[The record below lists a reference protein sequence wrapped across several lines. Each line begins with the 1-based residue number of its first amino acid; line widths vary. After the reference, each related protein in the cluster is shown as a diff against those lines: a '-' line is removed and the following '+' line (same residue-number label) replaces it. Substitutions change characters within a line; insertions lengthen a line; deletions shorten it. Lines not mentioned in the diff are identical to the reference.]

1 MEGNKRLNEAFKLT
15 GNLFLFFS
23 VNGSGRF
30 CGLAQMRSRVDFE
43 KHLPHWEEEQKWK
56 GLFYLEWIFVK
67 DIPNKN
73 LRYIT
78 NKYAQVFLKIPLKT
92 ELGQVCCALSRH
104 LGDRVRGRLQDGGR
118 L

>member
-1 MEGNKRLNEAFKLT
+1 MKSRLFIPAQAIKYKVWSSTVEGNKRLNEAFKLT
-15 GNLFLFFS
+15 TNLFLFFS

-43 KHLPHWEEEQKWK
+43 KHLPHWEEDQKWK

-78 NKYAQVFLKIPLKT
+78 NKY
-92 ELGQVCCALSRH
+92 LGGFSYAFVE
-104 LGDRVRGRLQDGGR
+104 D
-118 L
+118 